1 MATRAAA
8 MHALLLPLLLLLLY
22 VGVSRA
28 ACGNASALSE
38 RLDTLLAEYD
48 RGASPA
54 PRLPVRLA
62 LTVRHAALDERHS
75 AVRMLADLQMSWE
88 DSRLKWNTSV
98 WGCGRAGVPA
108 ERLWL
113 PDVVV
118 VSAATR
124 GVDPAA
130 SAGQRAR
137 LASDGRVEWTSRLDL
152 SAPLALRLDDWPRD
166 LHTAVFKFASRDHD
180 SDQLDLTVAHAE
192 AQTVFEAGAW
202 ELASVSH
209 STETWRRGD
218 GERRVVAWALS
229 LRRRAPSHAL
239 ATTAVLSAAALLL
252 LAALLLP
259 PAARSPLCACASFTA
274 AIWLIS
280 ALVRLPG
287 SATTPL
293 AVELA
298 GALCICGGLA
308 ALCTALTRR
317 LAAVTATPPRR
328 LRTALA
334 AASALC
340 SLAPE
345 SEGGGASAWAA
356 AALLLDRA
364 LRAALTVAIF
374 IILCL
379 YL

>member
-1 MATRAAA
+1 MAAGAAA
-8 MHALLLPLLLLLLY
+8 MHALLLPLLLLHFH
-22 VGVSRA
+22 VGVTSA

-38 RLDTLLAEYD
+38 RMDALLAEYD
-48 RGASPA
+48 RGAPPSP
-54 PRLPVRLA
+54 RMPVRLA
-62 LTVRHAALDERHS
+62 LIVRHAALDERRS

-88 DSRLKWNTSV
+88 DARLSWNSSV
-98 WGCGRAGVPA
+98 WGCGYAGVPA

-113 PDVVV
+113 PDVAL

-124 GVDPAA
+124 GADPAA
-130 SAGQRAR
+130 SAGQHAR
-137 LASDGRVEWTSRLDL
+137 LASDGRIEWTSRLDL

-192 AQTVFEAGAW
+192 GQTVFEAGAW

-218 GERRVVAWALS
+218 GERRVVAWALG
-229 LRRRAPSHAL
+229 LRRRAPAHAL
-239 ATTAVLSAAALLL
+239 ATTAVLAAAALLL

-259 PAARSPLCACASFTA
+259 PAARPPLCACASFTA

-308 ALCTALTRR
+308 ALCAALTRL
-317 LAAVTATPPRR
+317 LAAVTAAPPRR
-328 LRTALA
+328 LRSALA
-334 AASALC
+334 AASSLC

-345 SEGGGASAWAA
+345 SGDGGAGVWAA
-356 AALLLDRA
+356 AALLLDRM
-364 LRAALTVAIF
+364 LRAALAIALF
-374 IILCL
+374 LVLCL